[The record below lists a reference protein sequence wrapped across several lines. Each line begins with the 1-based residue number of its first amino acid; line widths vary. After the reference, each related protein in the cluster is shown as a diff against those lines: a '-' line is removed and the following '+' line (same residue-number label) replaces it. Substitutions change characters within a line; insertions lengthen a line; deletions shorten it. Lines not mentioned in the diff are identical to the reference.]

1 MTTRKENRRG
11 LSRRAALRAGA
22 GLLAAPAIM
31 KVATAQTSGAF
42 NWRRFAGQSIEVSL
56 TLGPRANVL
65 RAHEKEFTELTGIK
79 VGSEAVP

>member
-1 MTTRKENRRG
+1 MTKTTSTRTA

-42 NWRRFAGQSIEVSL
+42 NWKRFAGQSIEVSL
-56 TLGPRANVL
+56 TLGPRARP
-65 RAHEKEFTELTGIK
+65 RAGA
-79 VGSEAVP
+79 G